1 VSINLSHFSEPPSER
16 EVLRYALKNILTDYA
31 EDHEALPCDADDPD
45 LNTLTS
51 HRINFGGNYSQLV
64 ARLSNR
70 FDGTSFEV
78 NSDDHLD
85 IDDLQEVFS
94 NPTASYPLVEVHPKL
109 YEYQGQKDKSS
120 ETYVIQR
127 GHHDEPLVPLLI
139 PFSMEEESVF
149 YYDPFLDY
157 YSPNN
162 TPSQKISRGLFIE
175 LWGRCDLTSWALWID
190 QGQQRTLMDLNE
202 AQS

>member
-1 VSINLSHFSEPPSER
+1 VTVNLSHFSEPPSER
-16 EVLRYALKNILTDYA
+16 EVLRYALKNILTNYA
-31 EDHEALPCDADDPD
+31 EEHEALPFDAADPD
-45 LNTLTS
+45 LDTLTG

-64 ARLSNR
+64 ARLDNR

-85 IDDLQEVFS
+85 IDDLKEVFS
-94 NPTASYPLVEVHPKL
+94 NPTASYPLVEVHPEL
-109 YEYQGQKDKSS
+109 YEYQAQKDESP
-120 ETYVIQR
+120 ETYIIQR
-127 GHHDEPLVPLLI
+127 GHHDETLVPLLI
-139 PFSMEEESVF
+139 PFSVEEESVF

-157 YSPNN
+157 YSPKN

-190 QGQQRTLMDLNE
+190 QGQQRTLMDVNE